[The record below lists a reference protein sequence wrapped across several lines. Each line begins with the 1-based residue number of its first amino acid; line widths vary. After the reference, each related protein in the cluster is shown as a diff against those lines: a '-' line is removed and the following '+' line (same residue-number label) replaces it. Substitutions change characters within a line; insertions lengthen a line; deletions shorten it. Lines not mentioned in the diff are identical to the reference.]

1 MRRIG
6 ALIPMLALSGCL
18 AAGALEDV
26 TEPPQDKP
34 LVTGSVRV
42 IENGIAMKWPANYL
56 AGTHF
61 WLLVLAKGARRAVS
75 YRLGPEAEFYW
86 ALAPGDYHVLGFVK
100 RHFNNETSGRLWAEF
115 TVPAGAGSVYIGDLT
130 IRLAGGAVDA
140 EVSDDLDSNFEA
152 LARKY
157 PRRSQTPTWSLMKMV
172 ADQGSFT
179 DIVEGCGGWGIDCDE
194 SFRGVTP
201 LRPMT
206 DGAPAG
212 QVANLS
218 PTLEWIPSVGDGRIR
233 YDVVV
238 FEEIAFTYGLGAF
251 ASKLPGPAVAYVQN
265 LWAAQFTVAGPL
277 RAGARYNWSVR
288 LRRGDIVTVWS
299 RYKYTG
305 FRLPG
310 LSRHS
315 GPWFLFTT
323 PGTQ

>member
-1 MRRIG
+1 
-6 ALIPMLALSGCL
+6 
-18 AAGALEDV
+18 
-26 TEPPQDKP
+26 
-34 LVTGSVRV
+34 
-42 IENGIAMKWPANYL
+42 
-56 AGTHF
+56 
-61 WLLVLAKGARRAVS
+61 
-75 YRLGPEAEFYW
+75 
-86 ALAPGDYHVLGFVK
+86 
-100 RHFNNETSGRLWAEF
+100 
-115 TVPAGAGSVYIGDLT
+115 
-130 IRLAGGAVDA
+130 
-140 EVSDDLDSNFEA
+140 
-152 LARKY
+152 
-157 PRRSQTPTWSLMKMV
+157 
-172 ADQGSFT
+172 
-179 DIVEGCGGWGIDCDE
+179 
-194 SFRGVTP
+194 
-201 LRPMT
+201 
-206 DGAPAG
+206 
-212 QVANLS
+212 
-218 PTLEWIPSVGDGRIR
+218 LEWIPSVGDGRIR